1 MWKNVIELENKI
13 KAERIE
19 LAKTYA
25 VNNGI
30 NTKQMTEDDLLAIY
44 SCLVI
49 KAKKINKNIIEKQ
62 KKKIK
67 KDDDKLINKKYN
79 KEKLRK
85 GTDEVSKV
93 KNYEEN

>member
-1 MWKNVIELENKI
+1 MWRNVIELENKI

-25 VNNGI
+25 VNNEI

-49 KAKKINKNIIEKQ
+49 KAKKNK
-62 KKKIK
+62 
-67 KDDDKLINKKYN
+67 
-79 KEKLRK
+79 
-85 GTDEVSKV
+85 
-93 KNYEEN
+93 

>member
-1 MWKNVIELENKI
+1 MWKEVVELENKI

-25 VNNGI
+25 ANNGI

-49 KAKKINKNIIEKQ
+49 KTKKINKNIIEK
-62 KKKIK
+62 
-67 KDDDKLINKKYN
+67 
-79 KEKLRK
+79 
-85 GTDEVSKV
+85 
-93 KNYEEN
+93 